1 MKEVSGI
8 LISLKHLD
16 FSQLKLA
23 VLNEKVN
30 GRVNVLPPADKEATA
45 ASLLTV

>member
-16 FSQLKLA
+16 LSQLKLSIF
-23 VLNEKVN
+23 NEKVN
-30 GRVNVLPPADKEATA
+30 GCVNVLPPADKEATA
-45 ASLLTV
+45 AGLLTV